1 MTCDV
6 SIFGGFMVTAY
17 FVKPH
22 LVYNSIMRYY
32 TVSIFIVN
40 YMPIPSVHFRCGVQT
55 DVCKLNCNVANTVMT
70 ERVLELYL

>member
-55 DVCKLNCNVANTVMT
+55 DVCNVAVTVMT
-70 ERVLELYL
+70 ERVLELYLNCT